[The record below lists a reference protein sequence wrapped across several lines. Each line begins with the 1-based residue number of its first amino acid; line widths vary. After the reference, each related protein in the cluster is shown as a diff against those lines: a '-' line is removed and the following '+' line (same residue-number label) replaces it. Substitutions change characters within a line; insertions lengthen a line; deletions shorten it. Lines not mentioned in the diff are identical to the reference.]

1 MHTFHNLCACTP
13 AILSVC
19 CCVYSYLSIVKQKEA
34 ATASSGQ
41 NAIIFVISG
50 VLVLAGSAIAH
61 ALGMGWYMTI
71 LAVVHLIAASL
82 ALGQILLFKVRHRR
96 LLQAL
101 PAHTAGPAADGGPCN
116 GGGGGGDCNS

>member
-1 MHTFHNLCACTP
+1 MPPLHLLLLP
-13 AILSVC
+13 VC
-19 CCVYSYLSIVKQKEA
+19 CCANSYLSIVKQKEA

-71 LAVVHLIAASL
+71 LAVLYITASAL
-82 ALGQILLFKVRHRR
+82 ALRQILLEKVRYRR
-96 LLQAL
+96 LQQGL
-101 PAHTAGPAADGGPCN
+101 PAHTPCEP
-116 GGGGGGDCNS
+116 GKQGC